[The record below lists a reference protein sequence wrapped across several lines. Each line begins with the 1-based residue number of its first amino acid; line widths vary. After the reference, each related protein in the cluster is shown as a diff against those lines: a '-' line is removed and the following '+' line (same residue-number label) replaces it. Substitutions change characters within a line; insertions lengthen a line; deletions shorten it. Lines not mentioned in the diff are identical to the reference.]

1 MSSVAVLIP
10 TRDRPDLFDRAV
22 RSVMDTSKADVYVYC
37 DDDQP
42 ALYAAVWNSIT
53 QDHPTRCFA
62 TTGLRIGPVASANLL
77 ARRAIDGGANAVGL
91 ITDDSYM
98 TTPHWDD
105 WLMHAISECPNRI
118 GVISPYHNHGN
129 HVDMPFVSREW
140 MQATGWYAY
149 PECWHWAW
157 PIITGLIGEMSGIIH
172 APKGSFALH
181 HDYEH
186 HMNLE
191 KGKADAE
198 AFFEFVAL
206 KLPAVVE
213 RVRNAMA
220 G

>member
-1 MSSVAVLIP
+1 MSNVAVLIP
-10 TRDRPDLFDRAV
+10 TRDRPDPFDRAV
-22 RSVMDTSKADVYVYC
+22 RSVMETSKAGVYAYI
-37 DDDQP
+37 DEDQND
-42 ALYAAVWNSIT
+42 LYGRI
-53 QDHPTRCFA
+53 QEREFPLRFFRLDGP
-62 TTGLRIGPVASANLL
+62 RIGPVASANRL
-77 ARRAIDGGANAVGL
+77 AQLAVDAGCDAVGL
-91 ITDDSYM
+91 MTDDSYM
-98 TTPHWDD
+98 TTPGWDD
-105 WLMHAISECPNRI
+105 WLMQAIAECPNRI

-140 MQATGWYAY
+140 MAVTGWYAY
-149 PECWHWAW
+149 PECFHWAW

-186 HMNLE
+186 HMNMD

-213 RVRNAMA
+213 RVRNAMHS
-220 G
+220 